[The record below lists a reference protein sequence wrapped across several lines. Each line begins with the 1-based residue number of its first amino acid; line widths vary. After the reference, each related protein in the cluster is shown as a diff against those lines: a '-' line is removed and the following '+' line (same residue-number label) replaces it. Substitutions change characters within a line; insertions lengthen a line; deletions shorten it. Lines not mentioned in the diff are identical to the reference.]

1 MVQYTTEAASV
12 KGFNVPKAGHAR
24 WVHAA
29 RRIALRSP
37 HPKHRMAALVLAG
50 GRILASATNRG
61 PHSGH
66 AEAVALRGY
75 ETGRFK
81 GATIVVVRVLGEGVG
96 MSRPCLR
103 CEQLIRRSRIAN
115 MVYIWWDGKTYT
127 EEV

>member
-1 MVQYTTEAASV
+1 MTAAASV
-12 KGFNVPKAGHAR
+12 KGSNVPKAGHAR
-24 WVHAA
+24 WMRAA

-37 HPKHRMAALVLAG
+37 HPKHRMAAIVLAG

-61 PHSGH
+61 PHGGH

-115 MVYIWWDGKTYT
+115 MVYTWWDGKIYM
-127 EEV
+127 EEVDA